1 MDKFIYAVSNSNSK
15 EIHHI
20 YAKNFKD
27 AQDRIIQ
34 NYWDKYDDLEE
45 EKWENFINELW
56 KKHSV
61 LITKDLKEFDE
72 L

>member
-1 MDKFIYAVSNSNSK
+1 MDKFIYAVSNSNSN
-15 EIHHI
+15 EIYHI

-45 EKWENFINELW
+45 EKWENFIKELW

-61 LITKDLKEFDE
+61 LITKDLKELDE

>member
-1 MDKFIYAVSNSNSK
+1 MDKFIYAVSNSNSN
-15 EIHHI
+15 EIRYI